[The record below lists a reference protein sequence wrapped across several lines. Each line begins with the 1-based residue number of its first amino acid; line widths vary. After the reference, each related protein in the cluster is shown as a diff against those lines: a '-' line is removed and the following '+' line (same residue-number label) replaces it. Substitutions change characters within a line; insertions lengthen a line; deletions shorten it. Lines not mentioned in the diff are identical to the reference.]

1 MALEVERCT
10 DGGAVT
16 RCVHGAI
23 RGMKDY
29 TVARA
34 GKVRLAPGRQLQK
47 DAAGQGHILTSRTGP
62 VRLNEA
68 AAAILELC
76 DGTRTREGIIARVVR
91 LKNDDS
97 LADDVRDF
105 LDAARRRGWIV
116 EE

>member
-1 MALEVERCT
+1 
-10 DGGAVT
+10 
-16 RCVHGAI
+16 
-23 RGMKDY
+23 MKDY

-47 DAAGQGHILTSRTGP
+47 DSAGQGHILTSRTGP

>member
-1 MALEVERCT
+1 MRAST
-10 DGGAVT
+10 GPF
-16 RCVHGAI
+16 
-23 RGMKDY
+23 RGMKEY

-47 DAAGQGHILTSRTGP
+47 DAAGQGPILMSRAGP
-62 VRLNEA
+62 VRLNETA
-68 AAAILELC
+68 ATILELC
-76 DGTRTREGIIARVVR
+76 DGTRTREGIVARVVR
-91 LKNDDS
+91 MKNDDG